1 MSVKEIQTAIVE
13 LLPGELVSLLEWIE
27 EFRSEEWDRQ
37 VAQDVEA
44 GRFDAA
50 RQRVREQ
57 RQAGLCRPL

>member
-13 LLPGELVSLLEWIE
+13 LPPGELVSLLEWIE
-27 EFRSEEWDRQ
+27 EFQSDEWDRQ
-37 VAQDVEA
+37 IAQDVEA
-44 GRFDAA
+44 GRFDAL

>member
-13 LLPGELVSLLEWIE
+13 LPPGELVNLLEWIE

-37 VAQDVEA
+37 IAQDVEA
-44 GRFDAA
+44 GRFDAL

-57 RQAGLCRPL
+57 RHAGLCRPL